1 MNNSGKS
8 GFIKFA
14 LLIIVGVLV
23 LSYFNINI
31 QNVAESP
38 QSKSN
43 FGYVTRVSQAAW
55 HGYLER
61 PVLYFWNNIFI
72 SLLWDSFV
80 SNLERIK
87 KGEPNDFDLMAPQVP
102 DNVSGQS
109 YQQ

>member
-1 MNNSGKS
+1 MNNSRKG
-8 GFIKFA
+8 GFIKLA
-14 LLIIVGVLV
+14 ILIVIGILA

-43 FGYVTRVSQAAW
+43 FGYVTRVSKAAW

-102 DNVSGQS
+102 DTASEQN
-109 YQQ
+109 YR

>member
-1 MNNSGKS
+1 MKNSGKD
-8 GFIKFA
+8 GFIKLA
-14 LLIIVGVLV
+14 LLVIIGILV

-31 QNVAESP
+31 KSVAESP

-43 FGYVTRVSQAAW
+43 FGYILGVSQTVW
-55 HGYLER
+55 KGYLER

-87 KGEPNDFDLMAPQVP
+87 RGEPNDFDLMAPQVP
-102 DNVSGQS
+102 DR
-109 YQQ
+109 